1 MVSSLRYVIATS
13 LVLTFA
19 AVTGCGRYLPPVS
32 PEVLVPQT
40 VETLRAVYN
49 PDNSVTLSWVG
60 PSSDKRGKKLKELEG
75 YQIERSLSGGSSALT
90 DAPTERLF
98 EQVAFI
104 PDTYYEAL
112 RKQQQ
117 DALERG
123 DIVRKV
129 KLDDSLKS
137 YSYTIKKIPQ
147 GISFYRVFAVNAE
160 GGDGDFE
167 KVVQVTNDSNTRT
180 VAVVS
185 QGRENRS

>member
-1 MVSSLRYVIATS
+1 MVSFLRYVIATS
-13 LVLTFA
+13 LVISFSALA
-19 AVTGCGRYLPPVS
+19 GCGRYLPPVS
-32 PEVLVPQT
+32 PEVLVPQS
-40 VETLRAVYN
+40 VETLTAVYN
-49 PDNSVTLSWVG
+49 TDNSVTLTWVG

-75 YQIERSLSGGSSALT
+75 YQIESSQGGAGSTLS
-90 DAPTERLF
+90 DARIERRY

-104 PDTYYEAL
+104 PDTYYDAL

-123 DIVRKV
+123 DVVRKV
-129 KLDDSLKS
+129 KLDDSLKT

-147 GISFYRVFAVNAE
+147 GISFYRVFAVNNE

-167 KVVQVTNDSNTRT
+167 KIVQVTNDTNTRT